1 MMCYIDI
8 IPFLISELVVI
19 KSVKKETV
27 KEIEKGRKIA
37 ARMIRAGQQMLKT
50 MDSLE
55 NKLCDQKVDMNSVD
69 VDWKLYYKK
78 TDDDSYECIQC
89 DSKKSYVSK
98 FWIQQHCF
106 KTHIRNKELDV
117 TINLEDDSED
127 DIMIKSENAG
137 YESELSELNWSD
149 YKQVHEKKEEKMKN
163 QEIENKVEKEIEDD
177 REEEENAVASRK
189 KDQKIF
195 HEDLTI
201 KICVILN
208 KIMH

>member
-1 MMCYIDI
+1 MRGQDKDKEW
-8 IPFLISELVVI
+8 LIE
-19 KSVKKETV
+19 
-27 KEIEKGRKIA
+27 EK
-37 ARMIRAGQQMLKT
+37 
-50 MDSLE
+50 
-55 NKLCDQKVDMNSVD
+55 
-69 VDWKLYYKK
+69 
-78 TDDDSYECIQC
+78 DSYECIQC

-149 YKQVHEKKEEKMKN
+149 YKQEHEKKEEKMKN

-177 REEEENAVASRK
+177 REEEENAVASK
-189 KDQKIF
+189 K
-195 HEDLTI
+195 I
-201 KICVILN
+201 KRLKKKKEKKN
-208 KIMH
+208 KKFKMFLMGI